1 MHSKQHVG
9 ILSIIPFLV
18 PGSQSSLQ
26 FENGTL
32 RITDEKLYE
41 NKCIG
46 YDTNALSRKER
57 CTLYEAYI

>member
-32 RITDEKLYE
+32 RITHKTYE
-41 NKCIG
+41 NKFIG
-46 YDTNALSRKER
+46 YDTYALTRKER
-57 CTLYEAYI
+57 YT